1 MADGCLKSRGRALT
15 VLLFLALAGAA
26 FAVDVQTEIDP
37 GRLQIGE
44 SANLQVKISG
54 AGNASPQ
61 TIPRVDGLGIA
72 YSGMSR
78 SFQWINGKTWS
89 GLVLNFSVTPS
100 RRGNF
105 TIPPIV
111 FTADGVRHQS
121 QPVRLVVTQGAPGPA
136 AGGRARLDGSVE
148 LSKNRVYT
156 GEPIVMRYFLR
167 YAGITLNGPRGIS
180 KLPDAK
186 GFVQR
191 QIEEQMDETS
201 GRDQYG
207 EFVRSHLVTF
217 AMIPTM
223 KGTSSIGGGSA
234 GVNFS
239 AADQNQF
246 FSFPQSREVVFDTRE
261 VTVLPLPEAGKP
273 ADFSGNVGQFAMAVD
288 YPKEPVKAF
297 GEARISVR
305 VRGKGNVLTMAE
317 PTIAEIPGVRVL
329 RGAGS
334 ASAGIEGGEL
344 AGEKEFLLTVIPE
357 RSGKIELGQIT
368 FNFFNPAS
376 ARYETLKSE
385 PISLFVTGDAS
396 GRARDLDFDREGEGF
411 SVNWLIIALIVLA
424 VVFAVAG
431 VVYWEMRRYRETGNA
446 PEPEAAP
453 GGRPETARETYEALY
468 RDIVLSLRGGETD
481 TFLRM
486 AEKTLNRVAEEL
498 SQSPRSPEIDAIGRL
513 KERVYAVKYGAG
525 KMSYE
530 EAKELQN
537 EIKSILTRLK
547 GGS

>member
-1 MADGCLKSRGRALT
+1 
-15 VLLFLALAGAA
+15 
-26 FAVDVQTEIDP
+26 
-37 GRLQIGE
+37 
-44 SANLQVKISG
+44 
-54 AGNASPQ
+54 
-61 TIPRVDGLGIA
+61 
-72 YSGMSR
+72 
-78 SFQWINGKTWS
+78 
-89 GLVLNFSVTPS
+89 
-100 RRGNF
+100 
-105 TIPPIV
+105 
-111 FTADGVRHQS
+111 
-121 QPVRLVVTQGAPGPA
+121 
-136 AGGRARLDGSVE
+136 
-148 LSKNRVYT
+148 
-156 GEPIVMRYFLR
+156 
-167 YAGITLNGPRGIS
+167 
-180 KLPDAK
+180 
-186 GFVQR
+186 
-191 QIEEQMDETS
+191 
-201 GRDQYG
+201 
-207 EFVRSHLVTF
+207 
-217 AMIPTM
+217 
-223 KGTSSIGGGSA
+223 
-234 GVNFS
+234 
-239 AADQNQF
+239 
-246 FSFPQSREVVFDTRE
+246 
-261 VTVLPLPEAGKP
+261 
-273 ADFSGNVGQFAMAVD
+273 
-288 YPKEPVKAF
+288 
-297 GEARISVR
+297 
-305 VRGKGNVLTMAE
+305 
-317 PTIAEIPGVRVL
+317 VL

-486 AEKTLNRVAEEL
+486 PEKTLNRVAEEL

-537 EIKSILTRLK
+537 EIKSMLTRLK
-547 GGS
+547 SGS